1 MNFMTFMYIH
11 TLGILRVSERLSNH
25 VKLLRVIPACHLD
38 EGVVLPEPGVR
49 IFLANKKGQKTSRH
63 IQLDFSNSIFQKSS
77 TDQ

>member
-1 MNFMTFMYIH
+1 MIFMYIQ

-38 EGVVLPEPGVR
+38 EGIVLPEPGLR
-49 IFLANKKGQKTSRH
+49 IFSANKKRTKKISRN
-63 IQLDFSNSIFQKSS
+63 IELDFSNSIFQKSS